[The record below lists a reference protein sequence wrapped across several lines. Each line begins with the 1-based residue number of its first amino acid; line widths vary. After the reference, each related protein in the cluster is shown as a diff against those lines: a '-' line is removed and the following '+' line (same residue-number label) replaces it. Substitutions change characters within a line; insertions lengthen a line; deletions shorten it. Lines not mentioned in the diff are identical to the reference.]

1 MSDYIIFYTESNII
15 CLIIF
20 SILLVHDLFNI
31 DRQEKQIKYDHALI
45 AFMCYFVSDT
55 IWAMTIEGLIPKN
68 GFSVAAANF
77 ANCFFMA
84 AITYEWLIYVMAFEQ
99 TPRRNEPLR
108 KFVVGFPFI
117 ASTAAM
123 ITVYIFDPSLLFDET
138 LAPTPLYNV
147 FLIAVPIIYITA
159 VLFYTMR
166 KAYWESN
173 PIEKKKHI
181 CLGSL
186 PLFVIAGGL
195 LQVAALPNTPIFCFS
210 CAILMLIF
218 NIISM
223 ETSISLDPLTGLN
236 NRSQLIRLIS
246 QKNSL
251 LADGKHTFIVMMDV
265 NDFKTINDTYGHAEG
280 DLALVTVAN
289 ALKKVSGNDNHVL
302 FIGRYGGDEFIM
314 IVQSGSQN
322 EIDGMI
328 ENIRRQIAAECDSG
342 KAPYL
347 LTVGAGY
354 DELTDEIDS
363 FKICIQCADSKMY
376 LDKELCKKRGNSTVI
391 RRDAEK
397 PKSV

>member
-20 SILLVHDLFNI
+20 SVLLVHDLFNI

-108 KFVVGFPFI
+108 KFAVGLPFI
-117 ASTAAM
+117 VSTVAM
-123 ITVYIFDPSLLFDET
+123 IIAYIFDPSLLFDET
-138 LAPTPLYNV
+138 LAPTPLYNA
-147 FLIAVPIIYITA
+147 FLVAVPIIYITA
-159 VLFYTMR
+159 VLFFTMR

-173 PIEKKKHI
+173 PIEKRKHVY
-181 CLGSL
+181 LGSL

-195 LQVAALPNTPIFCFS
+195 LQVAVLPNTPIFCFS

-236 NRSQLIRLIS
+236 NRSQLMRLVA

-251 LADGKHTFIVMMDV
+251 LAEGKHTFIVMIDV

-280 DLALVTVAN
+280 DLALVIVAN
-289 ALKKVSGNDNHVL
+289 ALKKVASNDNRVL

-314 IVQSGSQN
+314 IVQSGSQD

-328 ENIRRQIAAECDSG
+328 ERIRRQIAAECDSG
-342 KAPYL
+342 KTPYL

-354 DELTDEIDS
+354 DELTDELDS

-391 RRDAEK
+391 RRDA
-397 PKSV
+397 